1 MTKEWNYIV
10 ENYSHLLNRRPAAV
24 IRRPF
29 VYYFQMLLNL
39 HCNDKM
45 NFNDGTCCKSTDR
58 VTSLQMITMAV
69 FLSFAAVFVAKV
81 VYTKCKTL
89 RRHSTYPQQVYK
101 ESFYC
106 CAIVLMEVSSF
117 SKGPSTKYVLG

>member
-1 MTKEWNYIV
+1 
-10 ENYSHLLNRRPAAV
+10 
-24 IRRPF
+24 
-29 VYYFQMLLNL
+29 MLLNL

-89 RRHSTYPQQVYK
+89 RHSTYPQQVQTL
-101 ESFYC
+101 FLF
-106 CAIVLMEVSSF
+106 VLRLLEVQ
-117 SKGPSTKYVLG
+117 